1 MECGLWSGAV
11 KDATLQ
17 AGQHFIIRLAA
28 SQMRSGLERPGNM
41 EIKTG
46 QWSGNSTNEGLI
58 WEPECS
64 SDSVETAD
72 STLRRTGASVAH
84 DDVAS
89 NGFSN

>member
-1 MECGLWSGAV
+1 
-11 KDATLQ
+11 
-17 AGQHFIIRLAA
+17 
-28 SQMRSGLERPGNM
+28 M

-89 NGFSN
+89 NSFSN